1 MDMGAFKKVDIVPQE
16 TRRGGKPTV
25 PTVSVYKKHNYLAP
39 SVIAIEQAGFRD
51 GDRLDLYRMGRTF
64 ALKRET
70 AGLLTLKEYIN
81 RDRNGKLTK
90 TQYRISNA
98 SACLEIRSATRLG
111 DEESKQRRSY
121 RFKAWVEEGVL
132 FFRTDEEV

>member
-1 MDMGAFKKVDIVPQE
+1 MDMGAFKKVDIVPQVI
-16 TRRGGKPTV
+16 RRGSRLTV
-25 PTVSVYKKHNYLAP
+25 PAVSVYKKHNYLALNT
-39 SVIAIEQAGFRD
+39 VAIEQSGFRA

-70 AGLLTLKEYIN
+70 AGLLTLKEYVN
-81 RDRNGKLTK
+81 RDRNGELTK
-90 TQYRISNA
+90 LQYRISNA

-111 DEESKQRRSY
+111 DEESKQRNSY

>member
-1 MDMGAFKKVDIVPQE
+1 MDMGAFKKVDIVPQVI
-16 TRRGGKPTV
+16 RRGNRLTV
-25 PTVSVYKKHNYLAP
+25 PAVSVYKKHNYLALNT
-39 SVIAIEQAGFRD
+39 VAIEQSGFRA

-70 AGLLTLKEYIN
+70 AGLLTLKEYVN
-81 RDRNGKLTK
+81 RDRNGELTK
-90 TQYRISNA
+90 LQYRISNA

-111 DEESKQRRSY
+111 DEESKQRNSY